1 MSILSFAEIE
11 KEIEYQNFS
20 DKVVALFLEKLK
32 TDSFNLEQL
41 QQISSLIL
49 GQSVLLEQIKIKF
62 IAQAK
67 SKNIIT
73 FEKLKLI
80 EDILEQKNI

>member
-1 MSILSFAEIE
+1 
-11 KEIEYQNFS
+11 
-20 DKVVALFLEKLK
+20 
-32 TDSFNLEQL
+32 
-41 QQISSLIL
+41 LIL